1 MKKAL
6 ALYVILALPMLAQVP
21 KPSGGGGSGGS
32 GSGTVSGTSGKAAV
46 FTSSTAVGDGTDG
59 YCFNVVGGT
68 LNVDSA
74 CFPLK
79 HTSASAPVD
88 GSDACATG
96 DLWYRTGTVEFYIC
110 TDGDTDDWTKIPTIS
125 STDTLT
131 NKTLTTPIITSYT
144 VATLPGTPTT
154 GFLAVVTDAATAGSC
169 TSGSGSAVSL
179 CRYNG
184 SAWAGIGDGGS
195 AYDVLNEDAVELREE
210 FVSGQS
216 TTGAIAV
223 GALGWFHQQSGTS
236 TLTYRSTDSWPR
248 IGSFRQATSATAG
261 TNYSTIS
268 FTSVGAFPG
277 LAGNSDK
284 SWALK
289 WIFSLVD
296 TADVRYRIGLCGNAN
311 NIVPAEFIGVRF
323 DTNASYDDDTT
334 GSGNMYFESRTSSVS
349 TPLTT
354 SVAAG
359 STYRTLTIASDNYQN
374 GGSNTNRIWLRI
386 DAGTWVSVYSGS
398 SDINAAPPSGNLTPC
413 AIVGNDTTTAK
424 SLDVD
429 FFAFKATVAR

>member
-184 SAWAGIGDGGS
+184 SAWAGIGDGGGGGTNPTLY
-195 AYDVLNEDAVELREE
+195 ATGKQA
-210 FVSGQS
+210 S
-216 TTGAIAV
+216 TTISSSYTDLTGA
-223 GALGWFHQQSGTS
+223 STS
-236 TLTYRSTDSWPR
+236 TTLAAGKCLRITYRTVNATTTAKNLALVVGSTTHNIYSA
-248 IGSFRQATSATAG
+248 SSTSSAFYGQLMFCNDASVQNAQTMFTVIHATAG
-261 TNYSTIS
+261 TAAITLR
-268 FTSVGAFPG
+268 TK
-277 LAGNSDK
+277 DD
-284 SWALK
+284 WAEDM
-289 WIFSLVD
+289 S
-296 TADVRYRIGLCGNAN
+296 
-311 NIVPAEFIGVRF
+311 
-323 DTNASYDDDTT
+323 
-334 GSGNMYFESRTSSVS
+334 
-349 TPLTT
+349 
-354 SVAAG
+354 
-359 STYRTLTIASDNYQN
+359 
-374 GGSNTNRIWLRI
+374 
-386 DAGTWVSVYSGS
+386 
-398 SDINAAPPSGNLTPC
+398 
-413 AIVGNDTTTAK
+413 TAK
-424 SLDVD
+424 
-429 FFAFKATVAR
+429 TVKLQGKCDTSCSDSVQVYTFIVEKLEN